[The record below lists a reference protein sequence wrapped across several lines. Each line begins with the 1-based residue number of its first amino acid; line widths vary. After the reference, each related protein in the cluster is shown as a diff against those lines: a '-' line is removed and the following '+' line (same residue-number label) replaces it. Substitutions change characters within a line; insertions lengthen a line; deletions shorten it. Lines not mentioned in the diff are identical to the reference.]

1 MFNTNAGGYSLA
13 DLAAATNGA
22 NGWGNDW
29 WVLILFLF
37 FFMGGN
43 NGWGNNRQCVTT
55 DDMQNQFNFAS
66 LERQNNEITANSRQV
81 AYDLSNDIAQ
91 LGFALNTAV
100 RDAWSGLNEN
110 IRDSQ
115 SLIQGLGAN
124 MEQCCCTTNRNI
136 DSVRYDASLNTRD
149 IMKNDCDNTQK
160 ILDAITGNRMADMQ
174 NQINQLQLQSA
185 LCGVMRYPMATTY
198 TAGYA
203 PYFGNNCGCSGQF

>member
-1 MFNTNAGGYSLA
+1 MFNTNTNGYSLA
-13 DLAAATNGA
+13 DVAAATG
-22 NGWGNDW
+22 NGWGNGNNEW
-29 WVLILFLF
+29 WILILFLF

-43 NGWGNNRQCVTT
+43 GFNGRQCVTT

-124 MEQCCCTTNRNI
+124 VEQCCCTTNRNI
-136 DSVRYDASLNTRD
+136 DSVRYDAALNTRD

-160 ILDAITGNRMADMQ
+160 ILDAIAGNRMADMQ